1 MTPIRPLPPLMR
13 IVPERLSSPS
23 ADTRRVPGP
32 HPAPPKIRSF
42 LIGLLGLASA
52 LALLWGV
59 ELLRRQDPFA
69 RLARTI
75 AQSGLQHIELRLE
88 DATLTLREGNR
99 VQAKLQV
106 DRIDIEKS
114 RILWRAVNLR
124 EGVFYDEEGK
134 LLGRASAGEIIYN
147 QPMRQL
153 HITGTP
159 TMTLFRNPLV
169 ENAVPLTIR
178 APMLL
183 WDLRTAR
190 ITIEHPFTLEWHGG
204 SARAERLLLN
214 LRESLLRIEKGTMHL
229 QSDKQNNRR
238 EVRIQYDEFE
248 YRDDLRRVKNLRLQD
263 DDTTA
268 FAPYAEV
275 DNKRKYAI
283 ATGEL
288 WLEDPRLNLKA
299 NKLEVWYAENQKR
312 ALLTQNVR
320 LLIKPRQATNQPAEK
335 EEEDKLQEAKRYPVE
350 AECGQ
355 IEYFYRK
362 KRAIITGGIKAIQR
376 LKEGQER
383 TLTADRAEYDQKN
396 EILVLIGN
404 VVLEDPD
411 GKFKAPRLIVSV
423 KEGEE
428 WVRAPEGGEG
438 ILYYTEEEEGGEST
452 PPR

>member
-1 MTPIRPLPPLMR
+1 M
-13 IVPERLSSPS
+13 
-23 ADTRRVPGP
+23 
-32 HPAPPKIRSF
+32 
-42 LIGLLGLASA
+42 GLLGLAGA

-69 RLARTI
+69 RLACTMAR
-75 AQSGLQHIELRLE
+75 SGLQNIELRLE
-88 DATLTLREGNR
+88 NATLTLREGKR

-106 DRIDIEKS
+106 ERIDIEKS
-114 RILWRAVNLR
+114 RILWRAVNLH
-124 EGVFYDEEGK
+124 EGVIYDEKGRA
-134 LLGRASAGEIIYN
+134 LGRAAAGEIIYN
-147 QPMRQL
+147 QPLRRL

-159 TMTLFRNPLV
+159 TITLFRNPLL
-169 ENAVPLTIR
+169 ENAVPMTIR
-178 APMLL
+178 APAML

-190 ITIEHPFTLEWHGG
+190 ITIEHPFTLEWQGG
-204 SARAERLLLN
+204 WARAEQLVLN
-214 LRESLLRIEKGTMHL
+214 LRESHLRIEKGTLRL
-229 QSDKQNNRR
+229 QTSEQNNRR
-238 EVRIQYDEFE
+238 EVQIRYDRFE
-248 YRDDLRRVKNLRLQD
+248 YRGDIRKVENLELRD
-263 DDTTA
+263 GDTTA

-299 NKLEVWYAENQKR
+299 NKLQVWYAENQKR

-320 LLIKPRQATNQPAEK
+320 MLIKPRDATNQPAE

-362 KRAIITGGIKAIQR
+362 KIAIVTGGIKAVQR

-383 TLTADRAEYDQKN
+383 KLTADRAEYDQKN

-404 VVLEDPD
+404 VMLEDPD

>member
-1 MTPIRPLPPLMR
+1 MTPISRLLQLMR
-13 IVPERLSSPS
+13 IVLEQLSSPS
-23 ADTRRVPGP
+23 AETPGMP
-32 HPAPPKIRSF
+32 GAHPASPKIRTF
-42 LIGLLGLASA
+42 LMGLLGLAGA

-69 RLARTI
+69 RLAHLM

-88 DATLTLREGNR
+88 QATLTLREGKR

-106 DRIDIEKS
+106 ERIDIEKS
-114 RILWRAVNLR
+114 RILWRAVNLH
-124 EGVFYDEEGK
+124 EGVFYDEKGRA
-134 LLGRASAGEIIYN
+134 LGRATAGEIIYN
-147 QPMRQL
+147 QPLRQL
-153 HITGTP
+153 RITGTP
-159 TMTLFRNPLV
+159 TITLFRNPLL

-178 APMLL
+178 APVML
-183 WDLRTAR
+183 WDLHTAR
-190 ITIEHPFTLEWHGG
+190 ITIEHPFTLEWQGG
-204 SARAERLLLN
+204 SAHAERLVLN
-214 LRESLLRIEKGTMHL
+214 LHESHLRIEKGTLRL
-229 QSDKQNNRR
+229 QTSQQNNRR
-238 EVRIQYDEFE
+238 EVQIRYDRFE
-248 YRDDLRRVKNLRLQD
+248 YRGDIRKVENLQLRD
-263 DDTTA
+263 GDTTA
-268 FAPYAEV
+268 FSPYAEV

-299 NKLEVWYAENQKR
+299 NKLQVWYAENQKR

-320 LLIKPRQATNQPAEK
+320 MLIKPRDTTDQPAE
-335 EEEDKLQEAKRYPVE
+335 EEDDKLQEAKRYPVE

-362 KRAIITGGIKAIQR
+362 KIAIITGGIKAVQR

-383 TLTADRAEYDQKN
+383 KLTADRAEYDQKN

-404 VVLEDPD
+404 VMLEDPD

-438 ILYYTEEEEGGEST
+438 ILYYTEEEEGGENT

>member
-1 MTPIRPLPPLMR
+1 MTPIRPLPLLMR

-23 ADTRRVPGP
+23 ADTRRVPGVP
-32 HPAPPKIRSF
+32 PAPSKIRSF

-69 RLARTI
+69 RLARTM

-99 VQAKLQV
+99 VQARLRV

-124 EGVFYDEEGK
+124 KGVFYDEEGK
-134 LLGRASAGEIIYN
+134 LLGRASAGEILYN

-159 TMTLFRNPLV
+159 TMTLFRNPLL
-169 ENAVPLTIR
+169 ENAVPLTMR
-178 APMLL
+178 APRLL

-229 QSDKQNNRR
+229 QSEKQNNRR
-238 EVRIQYDEFE
+238 EVRIQYEAFE
-248 YRDDLRRVKNLRLQD
+248 YRGDVRKVKSLTLQD
-263 DDTTA
+263 GDTTA
-268 FAPYAEV
+268 FAPYGEV

-288 WLEDPRLNLKA
+288 WLDDPRLNLKA

-320 LLIKPRQATNQPAEK
+320 LLIKPRETSNQQLTD
-335 EEEDKLQEAKRYPVE
+335 EEDKLQEAKRYPIE

-362 KRAIITGGIKAIQR
+362 KVAMITGGIKAVQR
-376 LKEGQER
+376 LQEGQER
-383 TLTADRAEYDQKN
+383 KLTADRAEYDQKN

-411 GKFKAPRLIVSV
+411 GKFKAPRLIVSI

>member
-1 MTPIRPLPPLMR
+1 MTPILRLPLLMR

-23 ADTRRVPGP
+23 ADTRRVPGAT
-32 HPAPPKIRSF
+32 PAPPTLRNL
-42 LIGLLGLASA
+42 LIALLVLASA

-69 RLARTI
+69 RLARMM

-88 DATLTLREGNR
+88 DATLTLREGKR
-99 VQAKLQV
+99 VQATLQV

-134 LLGRASAGEIIYN
+134 LLGRASAGEILYN

-153 HITGTP
+153 HITGAP
-159 TMTLFRNPLV
+159 TLTLFRNPLL

-178 APMLL
+178 APRLL
-183 WDLRTAR
+183 WDLRTAH
-190 ITIEHPFTLEWHGG
+190 ITIEQPFRLEWQGG
-204 SARAERLLLN
+204 SARAERLTLN

-238 EVRIQYDEFE
+238 EVRIQYEEFE
-248 YRDDLRRVKNLRLQD
+248 YRGDIRKVKSLTLQD
-263 DDTTA
+263 GDTTA
-268 FAPYAEV
+268 FAPYGEV

-288 WLEDPRLNLKA
+288 WLDDPRLNLKA

-320 LLIKPRQATNQPAEK
+320 LLIKPREAPNQQPTD
-335 EEEDKLQEAKRYPVE
+335 EEDKLQEAKRYPVE

-362 KRAIITGGIKAIQR
+362 KIAIITGGIKAVQR

-383 TLTADRAEYDQKN
+383 KLTADRAEYDQKN

-411 GKFKAPRLIVSV
+411 GRFKAPRLIVSV

-438 ILYYTEEEEGGEST
+438 LLYYTEEEESSENP